1 MAIWA
6 TALLAL
12 GLVLLLEG
20 LVYVLAPSLIED
32 MLRALR
38 ELPPEARRMIG
49 ALMMVIGVSHAAK
62 RKTDKTDNLMR

>member
-38 ELPPEARRMIG
+38 ELPPEARRMIC
-49 ALMMVIGVSHAAK
+49 ALMMVLGLLLVWGAK
-62 RKTDKTDNLMR
+62 SLGA